1 MTIIKID
8 DKHSKEEYTGRVIHN
23 IDAIKENIAN
33 LELELKAQRDL
44 LAVLK

>member
-8 DKHSKEEYTGRVIHN
+8 DKHWKEEYTGNVIHN
-23 IDAIKENIAN
+23 IDVVKENIAN

-44 LAVLK
+44 LAALN